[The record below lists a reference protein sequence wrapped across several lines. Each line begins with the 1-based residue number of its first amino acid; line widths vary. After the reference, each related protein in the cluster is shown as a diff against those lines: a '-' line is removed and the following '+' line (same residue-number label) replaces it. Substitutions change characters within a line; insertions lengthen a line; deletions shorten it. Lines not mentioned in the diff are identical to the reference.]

1 MCPEFV
7 TKVLELPI
15 PDYLTV
21 KGTKVYWGDTEVG
34 DVSERIPGYMLM
46 RVCGCNI
53 LKEQK

>member
-1 MCPEFV
+1 MSPEFV